1 MRHSAIIRRLLA
13 VCLVVCLLLSGCSG
27 IDLKGYWENLLGVL
41 SGAPAFSDMEYSRPD
56 MDAMQKKLDEICAL
70 AATATDVE
78 ELTDAIWDFYELYD
92 GFSTA
97 YALSMIYYYED
108 LTDSYWAQEHQF
120 CVENEATANAALD
133 SLYRALAASP
143 LRAQLEAEEYFG
155 AGYFDYYEAD
165 SQYDETTLALLE
177 QEAQL
182 LNRYYDVSA
191 EAGAE
196 EYYSD
201 AYFTRYGAQM
211 AQVYVELIAVR
222 QKLAEHLGYSDYTDF
237 AYDFYYYRDYTP
249 AQATEYLDQIQKQL
263 SPLYVQHLQSA
274 FWDQGAAYSNER
286 QTFAYVSS
294 MAEAMG
300 GTIEEAFSTLKRN
313 GLYSIHSG
321 ANKYNA
327 SFEVYLPGY
336 YQPFVFMNP
345 AGSEFDHLTF
355 AHEFGHFCSDYVS
368 YGSVAGVDVAE
379 IFSQGME
386 YLSLFYAEGGS
397 DLTALKLSD
406 CLCLYVEQAALA
418 SFEQQ
423 VYGLRGED
431 LTVENVEKL
440 YSSVCQAYGLDSTG
454 WDSRS
459 YVNITHYFT
468 NPMYIISY
476 VVSNDAAL
484 QLYQLEQGQS
494 GAGLATLESNLDTS
508 QAYFLAFL
516 EEAGLTSPFA
526 DGRLEA
532 VKQLMAETLQLEPAL
547 T

>member
-1 MRHSAIIRRLLA
+1 MGRSVIFRRLLA
-13 VCLVVCLLLSGCSG
+13 VCLAACLLLSGCSG
-27 IDLKGYWENLLGVL
+27 IDLKGYWDNLLGVL
-41 SGAPAFSDMEYSRPD
+41 SGAPAFSDMEYTRPD
-56 MDAMQKKLDEICAL
+56 MDAMQKKLDDLCAL
-70 AATATDVE
+70 AANATDVE
-78 ELTDAIWDFYELYD
+78 ELTDGIWDFYELYD

-97 YALSMIYYYED
+97 YALSMIHYYED

-143 LRAQLEAEEYFG
+143 LRAQLEDEAYFG
-155 AGYFDYYEAD
+155 AGYFDYYETD

-191 EAGAE
+191 ESGSMDT
-196 EYYSD
+196 YSD
-201 AYFTRYGAQM
+201 AYFTRYGTRM

-222 QKLAEHLGYSDYTDF
+222 QQLAQHLGYSDYTTF

-249 AQATEYLDQIQKQL
+249 AQATEYLDQIQQEL
-263 SPLYVQHLQSA
+263 TPLYVQHLQSD
-274 FWDQGAAYSNER
+274 FWDRGTAYSNESK
-286 QTFAYVSS
+286 TFAYVSS

-313 GLYSIHSG
+313 GLYSIHPG
-321 ANKYNA
+321 ANKYKA

-336 YQPFVFMNP
+336 YQPFVFLNP
-345 AGSEFDHLTF
+345 AGSTFDHLTF

-386 YLSLFYAEGGS
+386 YLSLFYADGGS

-423 VYGLRGED
+423 VYRLQGED

-440 YSSVCQAYGLDSTG
+440 YSSVCHAYGLDSTG
-454 WDSRS
+454 WDSRG
-459 YVNITHYFT
+459 YVNITHYFS

-484 QLYQLEQGQS
+484 QLYQLEQSQS
-494 GAGLATLESNLDTS
+494 GAGLAALESNLATT

-526 DGRLEA
+526 EGRLAA
-532 VKQLMAETLQLEPAL
+532 VKQLMAEKLLPNRA
-547 T
+547 

>member
-27 IDLKGYWENLLGVL
+27 IDLKGYLENLLGVL